1 MSNERPIKKPGRSGA
16 AFRSGPMVENPG
28 KMLGRLMGYIFK
40 NYRIHIIV
48 VVIGI
53 VVSVLANVQGTMF
66 MKTLIDQYIMPML
79 QSETPDFHPLAMAI
93 LRVACFY
100 AIGVACTYTYNRLMI
115 YVSQGTLRNLRNEMF
130 ERMETLP
137 VKYFD
142 THAHGD
148 IMSIY
153 TNDIDTLRQMISQS
167 IPQLISS
174 VITIVSVLVSM
185 IILNVPLTIVTL
197 VMVGV
202 MLVASKNLAGLSGKF
217 FMEQQKNL
225 GIVNGYIEEMM
236 EGQKVVKVFC
246 HEEESLEKFNEL
258 NDQLFESANN
268 ANKFAN
274 VLMPTC
280 AQIGNISYV
289 LCAIV
294 GGVLAVNDVGGFTLG
309 GLASF
314 LTFNKSFSQPINQVS
329 QQFNS
334 IVMALAGAKRIFDLL
349 DEKPEVDDGYVT
361 LVNVKEE
368 NGKLVE
374 SKKRTGRWAW
384 KHFHKA
390 TGKTDYIEL
399 KGDIVLDG
407 VDFGYRDDK
416 IVLHDVK
423 MYAKPGQKIAFVGS
437 TGAGKTTITNLLN
450 RFYDIQDGKIRY
462 DGININKIKKGDLRR
477 SMGIVLQD
485 TNLFTATVM
494 ENIRYGRLDATD
506 EEVKAAAKA
515 VHADEVAEKL
525 DKGYDSDVGE
535 GGDRLSTGEK
545 QLISFARAVLAD
557 PAIFVLDE
565 ATSSIDTKTEQLIQ
579 QATDK
584 LLKGRTSFLI
594 AHRLSTIRN
603 ADLILV
609 VRDGKIVEQGKHKEL
624 LAKTGYYYQLVRQQF
639 ADEESRKVLS

>member
-1 MSNERPIKKPGRSGA
+1 MSSNKPIKGPGRGGA

-225 GIVNGYIEEMM
+225 GVVNGYIEEMM

-294 GGVLAVNDVGGFTLG
+294 GGVLAVNSVGGFTLG

-368 NGKLVE
+368 NGNLVE
-374 SKKRTGRWAW
+374 SEKRTGRWAW

-494 ENIRYGRLDATD
+494 ENIRYGKLDATMD
-506 EEVKAAAKA
+506 EIIRAAKM
-515 VHADEVAEKL
+515 AEIY
-525 DKGYDSDVGE
+525 DDIMEMPKGFDTNVGE
-535 GGDRLSTGEK
+535 RGALLSGGQK
-545 QLISFARAVLAD
+545 QRISIARIFLKNPPILI
-557 PAIFVLDE
+557 LDE
-565 ATSSIDTKTEQLIQ
+565 ATSALDSVTEAKIQDTFE
-579 QATDK
+579 K
-584 LLKGRTSFLI
+584 LAVGRTTIII
-594 AHRLSTIRN
+594 AHRLSTVKN
-603 ADLILV
+603 ADNIV
-609 VRDGKIVEQGKHKEL
+609 VIEDGQIVEKGMHGEL
-624 LAKTGYYYQLVRQQF
+624 MKKDGIYASLVHTQELR
-639 ADEESRKVLS
+639 A

>member
-79 QSETPDFHPLAMAI
+79 QSETPDFHPLALAI

-174 VITIVSVLVSM
+174 VITIVSVLISM

-202 MLVASKNLAGLSGKF
+202 MLVASKNLAGLSGKY

-294 GGVLAVNDVGGFTLG
+294 GGVLAVNGVGGFTLG

-314 LTFNKSFSQPINQVS
+314 LTFNKSFSQPINQLS
-329 QQFNS
+329 MQINN
-334 IVMALAGAKRIFDLL
+334 IVMALAGSERIFNLL
-349 DEKPEVDDGYVT
+349 DEKPETDEGYVT
-361 LVNVKEE
+361 LVRAKKE
-368 NGKLVE
+368 NGQITE
-374 SKKRTGRWAW
+374 CSERTGIWAW
-384 KHFHKA
+384 KHVHQA
-390 TGKTDYIEL
+390 DGSVDYIEL
-399 KGDIVLDG
+399 KGDVVFDD
-407 VDFGYRDDK
+407 VDFGYNPDK
-416 IVLHDVK
+416 MVLHNVDLF
-423 MYAKPGQKIAFVGS
+423 ATPGQKIAFVGS
-437 TGAGKTTITNLLN
+437 TGAGKTTITNLIN

-462 DGININKIKKGDLRR
+462 DGININKIKKDDLRH
-477 SMGIVLQD
+477 SLGIVLQD
-485 TNLFTATVM
+485 THLFTATVM
-494 ENIRYGRLDATD
+494 ENIRYGKLDATD
-506 EEVKAAAKA
+506 DEVIAAAKLA
-515 VHADEVAEKL
+515 NADTFIHQL
-525 DKGYDSDVGE
+525 PDGYNTLLT
-535 GGDRLSTGEK
+535 GDGANLSQGQR
-545 QLISFARAVLAD
+545 QLLAIARAAIAD
-557 PAIFVLDE
+557 PPVLILDE
-565 ATSSIDTKTEQLIQ
+565 ATSSIDTRTEKIVQDGM
-579 QATDK
+579 DK
-584 LLKGRTSFLI
+584 LMRGRTTFVI
-594 AHRLSTIRN
+594 AHRLSTVRN
-603 ADLILV
+603 SDCIMVL
-609 VRDGKIVEQGKHKEL
+609 EQGRIIERGSHEQLMEEHGK
-624 LAKTGYYYQLVRQQF
+624 YYQLYTGNL
-639 ADEESRKVLS
+639 AE

>member
-1 MSNERPIKKPGRSGA
+1 MSNNKPIKGPGRGGA
-16 AFRSGPMVENPG
+16 AFRTGPMVENPG
-28 KMLGRLMGYIFK
+28 KMLGRLMGYIYK

-66 MKTLIDQYIMPML
+66 MKTLIDQYIMPL
-79 QSETPDFHPLAMAI
+79 LKAETPDFHPLAMAI

-185 IILNVPLTIVTL
+185 IILNIPLTLVTL
-197 VMVGV
+197 FMVGV
-202 MLVASKNLAGLSGKF
+202 MLFASKNLAGLSGKY

-294 GGVLAVNDVGGFTLG
+294 GGVLAVNSVGGFTLG

-334 IVMALAGAKRIFDLL
+334 IVMALAGAKRIFELL
-349 DEKPEVDDGYVT
+349 DEKPEVDEGYVT

-368 NGKLVE
+368 NGELVE
-374 SKKRTGRWAW
+374 SQKRTGHWAW

-390 TGKTDYIEL
+390 TGETDYTPL

-462 DGININKIKKGDLRR
+462 DGINVNKIKKGDLRR

-485 TNLFTATVM
+485 TNLFTTTVM
-494 ENIRYGRLDATD
+494 ENIRYGKLDATD
-506 EEVKAAAKA
+506 EEVIAAAKLA
-515 VHADEVAEKL
+515 NADGFIRRL
-525 DKGYDSDVGE
+525 PNGYNTMLRNNGAN
-535 GGDRLSTGEK
+535 LSQGQR
-545 QLISFARAVLAD
+545 QLLAIARAAVAD
-557 PAIFVLDE
+557 PPVLILDE
-565 ATSSIDTKTEQLIQ
+565 ATSSIDTRTEKLVQDGM
-579 QATDK
+579 DK
-584 LLKGRTSFLI
+584 LMEGRTTFAI
-594 AHRLSTIRN
+594 AHRLSTVRN
-603 ADLILV
+603 SDCIMVL
-609 VRDGKIVEQGKHKEL
+609 EQGRVIERGSHDEL
-624 LAKTGYYYQLVRQQF
+624 IAQKGKYYQLYNG
-639 ADEESRKVLS
+639 

>member
-1 MSNERPIKKPGRSGA
+1 MSNNKPIKGPGRGGA
-16 AFRSGPMVENPG
+16 AFRTGPMVENPG
-28 KMLGRLMGYIFK
+28 KMLGRLMGYIYK

-66 MKTLIDQYIMPML
+66 MKTLIDQYIMPL
-79 QSETPDFHPLAMAI
+79 LKAETPDFHPLAMAI

-174 VITIVSVLVSM
+174 VITIISVLVSM
-185 IILNVPLTIVTL
+185 IILNIPLTLVTL
-197 VMVGV
+197 FMVGV
-202 MLVASKNLAGLSGKF
+202 MLFASKNLAGLSGKY

-294 GGVLAVNDVGGFTLG
+294 GGVLAVNSVGGFTLG

-349 DEKPEVDDGYVT
+349 DEKPEVDEGYVT

-374 SKKRTGRWAW
+374 SEKRTGRWAW

-494 ENIRYGRLDATD
+494 ENIRYGKLDATD
-506 EEVKAAAKA
+506 EEVIAAAKLA
-515 VHADEVAEKL
+515 NADGFIRRL
-525 DKGYDSDVGE
+525 PDGYNTMLRNNGAN
-535 GGDRLSTGEK
+535 LSQGQR
-545 QLISFARAVLAD
+545 QLLAIARAAVAD
-557 PAIFVLDE
+557 PPVLILDE
-565 ATSSIDTKTEQLIQ
+565 ATSSIDTRTEKLVQNGM
-579 QATDK
+579 DK
-584 LLKGRTSFLI
+584 LMEGRTTFAI
-594 AHRLSTIRN
+594 AHRLSTVRN
-603 ADLILV
+603 SDCIMVL
-609 VRDGKIVEQGKHKEL
+609 EQGRVIERGSHDEL
-624 LAKTGYYYQLVRQQF
+624 IAQKGKYYQLYNG
-639 ADEESRKVLS
+639 

>member
-1 MSNERPIKKPGRSGA
+1 MSSNKPIKGPGRGGA

-28 KMLGRLMGYIFK
+28 KMLKRLLAYIVK
-40 NYRIHIIV
+40 NYRIHIIL

-66 MKTLIDQYIMPML
+66 TKTLIDQYILPL
-79 QSETPDFHPLAMAI
+79 LKSEAPDFHPLAMAI

-100 AIGVACTYTYNRLMI
+100 AIGVGCTYTYNRLMI

-174 VITIVSVLVSM
+174 VITIISVLVSM

-197 VMVGV
+197 FMVGV
-202 MLVASKNLAGLSGKF
+202 MLVASKNLAGLSGKY

-246 HEEESLEKFNEL
+246 HEEESLSKFNEL

-294 GGVLAVNDVGGFTLG
+294 GGVLAVNGIGGFTLG

-349 DEKPEVDDGYVT
+349 DEKSEVDEGYVT

-374 SKKRTGRWAW
+374 SQKRTGRWAW
-384 KHFHKA
+384 KHYHKA
-390 TGKTDYIEL
+390 TGTTDYIEL

-416 IVLHDVK
+416 IVLHDVR

-485 TNLFTATVM
+485 TNLFTTTVM
-494 ENIRYGRLDATD
+494 ENIRYGKLDATD
-506 EEVKAAAKA
+506 EEVIAAARLA
-515 VHADEVAEKL
+515 NADGFIRRL
-525 DKGYDSDVGE
+525 PDGYQTMLRNNGAN
-535 GGDRLSTGEK
+535 LSQGQR
-545 QLISFARAVLAD
+545 QLLAIARAAVAD
-557 PAIFVLDE
+557 PPVLILDE
-565 ATSSIDTKTEQLIQ
+565 ATSSIDTRTEKLVQDGM
-579 QATDK
+579 DK
-584 LLKGRTSFLI
+584 LMEGRTTFAI
-594 AHRLSTIRN
+594 AHRLSTVRN
-603 ADLILV
+603 SDCIMVGA
-609 VRDGKIVEQGKHKEL
+609 G
-624 LAKTGYYYQLVRQQF
+624 ACN
-639 ADEESRKVLS
+639 

>member
-202 MLVASKNLAGLSGKF
+202 MLVASKNLAGLSGKY

-294 GGVLAVNDVGGFTLG
+294 GGVLAVNGVGGFTLG

-374 SKKRTGRWAW
+374 SEKRTGRWAW

-437 TGAGKTTITNLLN
+437 TGAGKTTMVKLLM
-450 RFYDIQDGKIRY
+450 RFYDLNGGSILVDEH
-462 DGININKIKKGDLRR
+462 NINDFDRRELRELYG
-477 SMGIVLQD
+477 MVLQD
-485 TNLFTATVM
+485 TWLFKGSIM
-494 ENIRYGRLDATD
+494 ENIRYGKLDAGD
-506 EEVKAAAKA
+506 EDVIKAAKA
-515 VHADEVAEKL
+515 AHVDDFVKHLPD
-525 DKGYDSDVGE
+525 GYNMVLNEEASNVSQGQ
-535 GGDRLSTGEK
+535 K
-545 QLISFARAVLAD
+545 QLLTIARTILAD
-557 PAIFVLDE
+557 PKILILDE
-565 ATSSIDTKTEQLIQ
+565 ATSSVDTRTEAYIQ
-579 QATDK
+579 KAMDN
-584 LLKGRTSFLI
+584 LMEGRTSFVI
-594 AHRLSTIRN
+594 AHRLSTIKN
-603 ADLILV
+603 ADLILFMK
-609 VRDGKIVEQGKHKEL
+609 DGDIVEQGTHNEL
-624 LAKTGYYYQLVRQQF
+624 LAKGGYYADLYNSQF
-639 ADEESRKVLS
+639 DKVS